1 MTRCVDWSS
10 LGGVLMGKRLSDIP
24 SLLVMVCLGARISK
38 EMREDMCSQ
47 RHFKREK
54 LVVMEWVHSRGHTFL
69 KRMALF
75 TFNKD

>member
-1 MTRCVDWSS
+1 MD
-10 LGGVLMGKRLSDIP
+10 KRLSDKS

-47 RHFKREK
+47 RHLKPEK
-54 LVVMEWVHSRGHTFL
+54 LVVMEWTSSRGHTFL

>member
-1 MTRCVDWSS
+1 MD
-10 LGGVLMGKRLSDIP
+10 KRLSDKS

-47 RHFKREK
+47 RHLKREK
-54 LVVMEWVHSRGHTFL
+54 LVVMEWTSSFL